1 MKRLST
7 ISHHVQRFPGHESR
21 ETKPRVA
28 WILHSTIFIFSGRR
42 HKREESY
49 LGLVSIG
56 LALNA
61 AASAAAAARTVLLNL
76 RQAG

>member
-49 LGLVSIG
+49 L
-56 LALNA
+56 
-61 AASAAAAARTVLLNL
+61 
-76 RQAG
+76 